1 MWGQV
6 YGDRETEE
14 VNHIDVII
22 VGETGRI
29 QSTEISQMITK
40 DEIQEL
46 LRMFSSEDDVTSLS
60 QALSQVLSPVLSPVC
75 PQLINR
81 L

>member
-1 MWGQV
+1 
-6 YGDRETEE
+6 
-14 VNHIDVII
+14 
-22 VGETGRI
+22 
-29 QSTEISQMITK
+29 MITK

-46 LRMFSSEDDVTSLS
+46 LRMVSSEDDVTSLS

>member
-1 MWGQV
+1 MV
-6 YGDRETEE
+6 
-14 VNHIDVII
+14 
-22 VGETGRI
+22 
-29 QSTEISQMITK
+29 TK

-46 LRMFSSEDDVTSLS
+46 LRMVSSEDDVTSLS

>member
-1 MWGQV
+1 MTHEARAELKACFGYALQ
-6 YGDRETEE
+6 E
-14 VNHIDVII
+14 
-22 VGETGRI
+22 GRRR
-29 QSTEISQMITK
+29 SQMITK

-46 LRMFSSEDDVTSLS
+46 LHMVSSEDDVTSLS